1 MSIKV
6 TSPKN
11 SKSLPVT
18 SVEEIDEQ
26 LEIVEELSAADPAL
40 KMVRVAINREV
51 DPAPRV
57 GSIDMVTLFGVS
69 KLVPGITD
77 VPEAVAQVLVD
88 KGIAQ
93 RV

>member
-11 SKSLPVT
+11 SKSLSVT

-26 LEIVEELSAADPAL
+26 VEIVEELPSADPGL

-57 GSIDMVTLFGVS
+57 GNIDMVTRFGHS
-69 KLVPGITD
+69 KLIPGIME
-77 VPEAVAQVLVD
+77 VPEAVAQVLID